1 MILLVED
8 NEKITKGL
16 VYALNQNNFAV
27 LTSSTIKDA
36 RVKINEDIDLLI
48 LDVSLPD
55 GNGFDFYK
63 NNVNN
68 IKTIF
73 LTARDTED
81 DIVNGFEMG
90 AVDYITKPFST
101 RELIARIKRILNS
114 NEKNII
120 TVKDITYD
128 FNKMVVLKNNKEVSL
143 SSLELKIFNL
153 LFTNIDKVVTRD
165 KILEHIWEWTGNDV
179 NDNTIT
185 VYMKRIREKLD
196 TDIIKTLKGIG
207 YRIDHE

>member
-143 SSLELKIFNL
+143 SSLELKILNL